1 MVTTCSYLGQTGI
14 NKPPPH
20 PYYTSPQ
27 MLADVYY
34 GHVMETAFDHSLAP
48 PLPSCDRN

>member
-20 PYYTSPQ
+20 PYY
-27 MLADVYY
+27 
-34 GHVMETAFDHSLAP
+34 
-48 PLPSCDRN
+48 